1 MTLLSTVQLSSFS
14 TVITESVYSSVQQI
28 TQTTPTRPKLLSS
41 TSLPSS
47 TVIVTST
54 TALILPTAQQ
64 SSQTLVASNIMDTF
78 TPMLSLG
85 PTTIALSIT
94 TTQTTPAGSDVSIS
108 LVGAVVGGVLILL
121 LILIVVIVCAV
132 VVYRRRKN
140 SSSSTHLLGNTE
152 TGSK

>member
-1 MTLLSTVQLSSFS
+1 MTLLSTVQLSSLS

-64 SSQTLVASNIMDTF
+64 SSQTLLASNIMDTF

-121 LILIVVIVCAV
+121 ILIVVIMCVV

-140 SSSSTHLLGNTE
+140 SSSSTNLLSNTE